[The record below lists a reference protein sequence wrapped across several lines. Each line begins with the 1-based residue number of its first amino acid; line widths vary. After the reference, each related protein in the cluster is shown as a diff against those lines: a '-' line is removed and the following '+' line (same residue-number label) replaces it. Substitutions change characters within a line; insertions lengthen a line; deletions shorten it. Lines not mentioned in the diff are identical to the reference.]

1 MLFSMFRGCSGN
13 GALSCDDEYVQGVL
27 DILGR
32 SMQILD
38 KSDDF
43 MIYRHEAFMTDNVD
57 KMRKAQYARLKQL
70 LQTS

>member
-1 MLFSMFRGCSGN
+1 
-13 GALSCDDEYVQGVL
+13 
-27 DILGR
+27 
-32 SMQILD
+32 MQILD

-43 MIYRHEAFMTDNVD
+43 MIYRHEAFMIDNVD